1 MGGFRKMQ
9 QVGVGKLQDVVFLI
23 VGHKEKHNVL

>member
-1 MGGFRKMQ
+1 MGGFPKLQ
-9 QVGVGKLQDVVFLI
+9 QVGVEKPQDVVFLI